1 MASRAVQSLL
11 ASRHERSRPHQIVV
25 RVGAA
30 ASWFA
35 AVIYLISGA
44 VSGDE
49 SLLALA
55 VGPVLAAT
63 FMTIQIVAEREDGGV
78 ALFGSGL
85 IVAIWSSAFG
95 NEGTILP
102 AAVSLVLIGA
112 LGMLFVV
119 RFRTVVS
126 ATLGL
131 ALFTV
136 PLLWQIP
143 TDQKI
148 MLGAVMGLT
157 FMVTHF
163 ILSSIQTASA
173 ALNDRYQL
181 LFEES
186 PSAVLEEDW
195 SEALAYVRSEY
206 AGKPSRIRQFLL
218 AYPTVVRRAV
228 GKAKIV
234 RANEAAL
241 KLLDVSNPARF
252 LGYRNPDAIN
262 EENMESW
269 VSALVRLFEGGR
281 TWEHE
286 VPFRTQSGELRW
298 LLNRS
303 VDTSASTP
311 GSSIVVGLADIT
323 HIKSRNEAMAQVV
336 KAKDEFVANV
346 SHELRTPLTA
356 VIGLTS
362 ELAGAEGLSDEMR
375 NEMLQLVAGQAA
387 EMANIVDDLLVA
399 ARAEVGTVSIDSQ
412 PVDLTEELQ
421 GTLEGLGMS
430 IEMPLETTPAVF
442 ADPRRVRQILRN
454 LLTNARRYGGPHRRV
469 ILGTIRG
476 SAWLE
481 VRDDGDGIPEQDVD
495 RIFEPYVTS
504 GGSGTVGLGLAVAR
518 QLAELMGG
526 TLQYEHSAGES
537 VFRLQLPLASSTQ
550 PVLVSQSDSA

>member
-11 ASRHERSRPHQIVV
+11 ASRHERSRPHRIVV

-49 SLLALA
+49 ALLALA

-63 FMTIQIVAEREDGGV
+63 FMTIQMVSEKEDGGV

-126 ATLGL
+126 VTLGL
-131 ALFTV
+131 VLFTV

-143 TDQKI
+143 IDQKI

-173 ALNDRYQL
+173 ALSDRYQV

-195 SEALAYVRSEY
+195 SEAVAYVRSEY
-206 AGKPSRIRQFLL
+206 SGKPSRIRQFLL

-228 GKAKIV
+228 GKAKIL

-241 KLLDVSNPARF
+241 KLLDISNPARF

-262 EENMESW
+262 DENMESW
-269 VSALVRLFEGGR
+269 VGALVCLYGGGR

-286 VPFRTQSGELRW
+286 VPFRTKSGELHW

-303 VDTSASTP
+303 VDTSSSTP
-311 GSSIVVGLADIT
+311 ASSIVVGLADIT

-336 KAKDEFVANV
+336 KVKDEFVANV

-362 ELAGAEGLSDEMR
+362 ELAGAEGLTDEMR

-399 ARAEVGTVSIDSQ
+399 ARAEVGTVSIDMQ
-412 PVDLTEELQ
+412 PVDLTEELR
-421 GTLEGLGMS
+421 GTLDGLGMS
-430 IEMPLETTPAVF
+430 IEMPLETTPEVY

-454 LLTNARRYGGPHRRV
+454 LLTNARRYGGPRRRV
-469 ILGTIRG
+469 ILGTLRG
-476 SAWLE
+476 AAWLE
-481 VRDDGDGIPEQDVD
+481 VRDDGDGIPEEDAD

-537 VFRLQLPLASSTQ
+537 VFRLQLPLTAPAQSVLASH
-550 PVLVSQSDSA
+550 SDTA